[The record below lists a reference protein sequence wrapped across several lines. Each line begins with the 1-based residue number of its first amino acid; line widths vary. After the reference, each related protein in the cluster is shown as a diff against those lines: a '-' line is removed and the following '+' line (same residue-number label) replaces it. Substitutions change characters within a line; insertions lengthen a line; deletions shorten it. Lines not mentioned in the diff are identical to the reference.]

1 MKKTLL
7 TMLAMVTFV
16 FANAQDMRFG
26 VKAGLFAS
34 SYKEGNLHK
43 KDYYNNYYGN
53 NINAYDS
60 SNVGL
65 YAGGLLEI
73 PLVDKFMIQPELTL
87 SVVPSDNGYIAINV
101 PVMLKYSFF
110 NKFYAE
116 AGPAINYAVDGD
128 SEQLAPS
135 FNLGATYDVM
145 ENFYVEL
152 RADLGLGGYLK
163 TNMNAGVGYRF

>member
-7 TMLAMVTFV
+7 TLLAV
-16 FANAQDMRFG
+16 FAFIAMNAQDMRFG
-26 VKAGLFAS
+26 VKAGFFAS
-34 SYKEGNLHK
+34 SYKDGNLNK
-43 KDYYNNYYGN
+43 KDYNYYYVN

-60 SNVGL
+60 SNIGL
-65 YAGGLLEI
+65 YVGGLLEI

-87 SVVPSDNGYIAINV
+87 SVVPSDNGYIAVNV
-101 PVMLKYSFF
+101 PVMVKYSFF

-135 FNLGATYDVM
+135 FNLGATYDIM
-145 ENFYVEL
+145 EDFYVEL

-163 TNMNAGVGYRF
+163 SNMNAGVGYRF